1 MQEEAGKDINY
12 FQQYLIGLQFR
23 QMFDPN
29 CTDEEIEK
37 EIQELLNEHPEIDP
51 ETKELIK
58 TSQKTY
64 QINELSNKFKSIDIP
79 EIFEKTGFK
88 GIDSVIVNYD
98 EVMNGV
104 DSLLNSSNLNAW
116 KINALIKLGISLGA
130 FSNEEEQAQL
140 GNFDVLSFIAMMD
153 AERTLREKMILT

>member
-1 MQEEAGKDINY
+1 M
-12 FQQYLIGLQFR
+12 GLQFR

-79 EIFEKTGFK
+79 EIFEKTGF
-88 GIDSVIVNYD
+88 IC
-98 EVMNGV
+98 
-104 DSLLNSSNLNAW
+104 
-116 KINALIKLGISLGA
+116 
-130 FSNEEEQAQL
+130 
-140 GNFDVLSFIAMMD
+140 
-153 AERTLREKMILT
+153 

>member
-23 QMFDPN
+23 RMFDPN

-98 EVMNGV
+98 DVMNGV